1 MTTLSPLNRFIV
13 FVLVGG
19 MFASLVFYAAQR
31 TAHIWKSPFVRFAR
45 ASRSIQAL
53 VLAGLIAV
61 TALGGGKTNDPPL
74 RALGDIDSPRVV
86 ANPPAWFVSL
96 GYPATDADESGIP
109 DCWEK
114 WTHTAGMADDDD
126 PDGDGLTNYDEFEAQ
141 TDPIRADTDGDGLDD
156 GTELEGLAAGV
167 ADLDPLVPATFAA
180 DEPDADGDGV
190 PDIWE
195 DADIAFFDGVDPDGF
210 PWGVDVPEPAGTNY
224 DVRLSVS
231 TSRHAALAWGDG
243 YGAALLLPP
252 CTNLALRLRLC
263 ADDVKTVAL
272 SPLPNAATNPVGTW
286 RAALVADW
294 DPHRGFPTEGD
305 RLALPGGTM
314 VDRSERESVATQAWM
329 PAPTLRSGEA
339 LRAGRGGRKP
349 SVSFTPRRMFLFVEN
364 DSFCSI
370 HGPTPNVQVLAE
382 HASPPYLW
390 IERGVETETQTEA
403 FTPSNPYP
411 DGHYEFSV
419 RWPDDHEAMFVQ
431 ASIRLDPI
439 TCRSGQTNLVGAAW
453 TSTHNPTNGAD
464 HAPGIETHEV
474 SFGPL
479 CPVAHDVDVKLGWT
493 HDENL
498 LNIRNLVRI
507 VSENAGHDR
516 ADHSIG
522 VSWSEN
528 GSIDLSSFLDETTSL
543 HRERLSF
550 RINGEDS
557 SGSLSLAETLPDVF
571 YPDVY
576 IVDLL
581 LSGSS
586 RPLDTF
592 VLTVFNEK
600 ELFEFADW
608 VVKYADT
615 SWAGQLPKPPKHKPD
630 GEMSAWNGPE
640 TPGTYMHHDAVFEL
654 RSKPVSGGHGH
665 QATYD
670 GGGNLIEDG
679 TIACGTADY
688 VSPES
693 LWDGSKKAHREADVK
708 PYLKALHLDGNPG
721 HPDNG
726 SGLFSETVP
735 SRLTLP
741 CLHQGYYL
749 RQYLNK
755 RPSFPTGVSEQ

>member
-1 MTTLSPLNRFIV
+1 MTELSPLDRFI
-13 FVLVGG
+13 LSAAVGG
-19 MFASLVFYAAQR
+19 MFASLAFFAAQR
-31 TAHIWKSPFVRFAR
+31 TAKFWKAPFVRFAR
-45 ASRSIQAL
+45 TSRPVQAL
-53 VLAGLIAV
+53 VLAGLVAV

-74 RALGDIDSPRVV
+74 RALGDVEPSRVV
-86 ANPPAWFVSL
+86 ANPPAWFVSR
-96 GYPATDADESGIP
+96 GYPATDADANGIP

-141 TDPIRADTDGDGLDD
+141 TDPIRADTDGDGIDD
-156 GTELEGLAAGV
+156 ATELAGLAAGV

-180 DEPDADGDGV
+180 DEPDADRDGV
-190 PDIWE
+190 PDLWE
-195 DADIAFFDGVDPDGF
+195 GADAILFDGCDTDGF
-210 PWGVDVPEPAGTNY
+210 PWDISVPEAATTNY
-224 DVRLSVS
+224 DVRLTVS
-231 TSRHAALAWGDG
+231 SSRHAALTWGTDES
-243 YGAALLLPP
+243 LLLPP
-252 CTNLALRLRLC
+252 CTNLALRLRLA
-263 ADDVKTVAL
+263 ADDVRTIAL
-272 SPLPNAATNPVGTW
+272 SPSPDASTNPVGTW
-286 RAALVADW
+286 RASLVADW
-294 DPHRGFPTEGD
+294 DTSRGLPTEGD
-305 RLALPGGTM
+305 RLALPGETM
-314 VDRSERESVATQAWM
+314 VDRSEHDSVATQAWM
-329 PAPTLRSGEA
+329 PTPALRSGEP
-339 LRAGRGGRKP
+339 LRAGRGARKP
-349 SVSFTPRRMFLFVEN
+349 SIFFTPRWLTANSGGLFCVV
-364 DSFCSI
+364 
-370 HGPTPNVQVLAE
+370 HGPTPSVEVRAF
-382 HASPPYLW
+382 HASPPYIW
-390 IERGVETETQTEA
+390 TERGEETETDGDSY
-403 FTPSNPYP
+403 TPYRPYP
-411 DGHYEFSV
+411 DGHYEVSV
-419 RWPDDHEAMFVQ
+419 RWKDDHRDLFV
-431 ASIRLDPI
+431 SGGIRLDPI
-439 TCRSGQTNLVGAAW
+439 QCRPGRTNLVGAAW
-453 TSTHNPTNGAD
+453 SSTHNPTNAAD

-474 SFGPL
+474 SFGPF
-479 CPVAHDVDVKLGWT
+479 CPVAHDIDVKLGWT